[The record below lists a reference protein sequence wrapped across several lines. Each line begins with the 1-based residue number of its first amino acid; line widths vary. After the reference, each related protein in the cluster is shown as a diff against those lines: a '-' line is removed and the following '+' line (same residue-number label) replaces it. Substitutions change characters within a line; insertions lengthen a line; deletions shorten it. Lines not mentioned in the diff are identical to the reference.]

1 VARKNK
7 KAEPEVV
14 GMLGVGLDNQD
25 GHQRITRAD
34 DFLLVGGS
42 EETHEQMQDVAIRFN
57 DSLQSKGKRLQD
69 ISGQEI
75 ADLIRRVLDKS

>member
-7 KAEPEVV
+7 KDEPEVV

-34 DFLLVGGS
+34 EFLLVGGS

-75 ADLIRRVLDKS
+75 ADLIRRVLDN

>member
-1 VARKNK
+1 MARKTQKNDI
-7 KAEPEVV
+7 EVV

-25 GHQRITRAD
+25 GHQRITRAE

-57 DSLQSKGKRLQD
+57 DSLQTRGKRLQD

-75 ADLIRRVLDKS
+75 ADLIRKVLDK